1 MLRHKVYA
9 LTKHLQS
16 TQGIWRELSV
26 YESPDPNPRANE
38 NQNPNLN
45 L

>member
-16 TQGIWRELSV
+16 TKGIWRELSV
-26 YESPDPNPRANE
+26 YESPDPNYSANA
-38 NQNPNLN
+38 NKNLN
-45 L
+45 LNL

>member
-26 YESPDPNPRANE
+26 YESPDPNPSANA
-38 NQNPNLN
+38 NKNPNLN